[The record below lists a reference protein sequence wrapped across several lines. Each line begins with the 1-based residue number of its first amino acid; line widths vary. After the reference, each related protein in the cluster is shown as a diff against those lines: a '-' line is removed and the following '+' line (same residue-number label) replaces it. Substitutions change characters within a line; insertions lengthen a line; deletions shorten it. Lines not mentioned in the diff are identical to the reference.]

1 MDPCPCPCPRGDSPR
16 RNTDAHTGSRGGWAV
31 ERRLAEP
38 RCPEADADLEIL
50 RTYLANRDASCP
62 MCGYNLRALR
72 QATCPECGESLS
84 LAVSNYPSRAAG
96 YTFGLVGLSFSSLLA
111 VFFAILMLRESVLLG
126 VVAGFSAFWIGR
138 SAVRWRRNRKALAG
152 LPRHKTQERVAF
164 CWIGAVIFLVLI
176 LGAFLRS

>member
-1 MDPCPCPCPRGDSPR
+1 MQPRDQASEH
-16 RNTDAHTGSRGGWAV
+16 TD
-31 ERRLAEP
+31 L
-38 RCPEADADLEIL
+38 PEVDADLEIL
-50 RTYLANRDASCP
+50 CTYLANRDASCP

-72 QATCPECGESLS
+72 QSTCPECGESLS

-111 VFFAILMLRESVLLG
+111 VFFAILMLRDSVLLG

-152 LPRHKTQERVAF
+152 LPRHKTQERVAL